1 MDKDDLYG
9 YVSNKIAECGNYIVF
24 SYYDVRVRHN
34 VSNDEL
40 QDFLEDAEEI
50 LEEKGYKVY
59 FENEKYTYNGSNRIV
74 QCSEVL
80 VAIKE
85 ENK

>member
-1 MDKDDLYG
+1 MDKDDLYA
-9 YVSNKIAECGNYIVF
+9 YISNKIVESGNYIVF

-40 QDFLEDAEEI
+40 QDFIEDAEEI
-50 LEEKGYKVY
+50 LEEKGYNVY
-59 FENEKYTYNGSNRIV
+59 LENENYIYNGSNRIV

>member
-1 MDKDDLYG
+1 MDKDDLYA
-9 YVSNKIAECGNYIVF
+9 YISNKIVESGNYIVF

-40 QDFLEDAEEI
+40 QDFIEDAEEI
-50 LEEKGYKVY
+50 LEEKGYDVY
-59 FENEKYTYNGSNRIV
+59 LENENYTYNGSNRAV

-80 VAIKE
+80 VAIK
-85 ENK
+85 NNN